1 MENAIF
7 TLMDAV
13 LISLNHQQ
21 QIAGMFCN
29 LSKASDCLNYVILL
43 HKLFHYRV
51 QETCDYWI
59 KLYLTNRKQKVN
71 MSTQNPGAKSSSNWK
86 KYINKILPKLS
97 SECFVVRSIE
107 SYSYISPLK
116 MIYFSYF
123 HAIMEN
129 SILFRGE
136 LDISQKSLPTTGK
149 NN

>member
-1 MENAIF
+1 LSKALETLLFNRLQLHLQSNEIFVPKQFRFRKGINMENAIF
-7 TLMDAV
+7 TLMDAI

-71 MSTQNPGAKSSSNWK
+71 MSTQNPGAKSSSNWETV
-86 KYINKILPKLS
+86 NSGVPQD
-97 SECFVVRSIE
+97 FVLNL
-107 SYSYISPLK
+107 YK
-116 MIYFSYF
+116 
-123 HAIMEN
+123 
-129 SILFRGE
+129 
-136 LDISQKSLPTTGK
+136 
-149 NN
+149 